1 MKCYPDYAIADN
13 PLHRKPVQASF
24 SRVAAASAAMPETDA
39 ARLTDIAV
47 ALPRNG

>member
-24 SRVAAASAAMPETDA
+24 SHVAAAPAAMPETDA
-39 ARLTDIAV
+39 ARQTDTAV
-47 ALPRNG
+47 TRPRKG